1 MSSLP
6 KLAVLGSMLLGA
18 VVAARAGATQK
29 PRPKAKTG
37 EIHFQVR
44 LESNEGQMVCAL
56 FTQAQWLEETDYPAY
71 ASIVDKTSTCVFKNV
86 PAGTY
91 AISAFHDENKNMAL
105 DKNLIGIPTESWCTS
120 RNAKG
125 FMGPPSFDDAKFGF
139 RGGKVT
145 LRATM

>member
-6 KLAVLGSMLLGA
+6 KLAILGSIAIGLVM
-18 VVAARAGATQK
+18 AARAGAANK
-29 PRPKAKTG
+29 PPAKAKGG
-37 EIHFQVR
+37 EIRFEVK
-44 LESNEGQMVCAL
+44 LESDEGQMVCAL
-56 FTQAQWLEETDYPAY
+56 FTEEQWLEDTDYPAY
-71 ASIVDKTSTCVFKNV
+71 ASIVKKTSTCVFKNV
-86 PAGTY
+86 PPGTY

-125 FMGPPSFDDAKFGF
+125 FMGPPSFEDAKFGF

-145 LRATM
+145 LRAKM